1 MSFLLLENRLSID
14 TLVVPGYFIDRFL
27 PAASGT
33 DVKVYLYLLRAI
45 STSTSGLSSASIS
58 DHLEISER
66 EVLRSLSY
74 WEKAGLLR
82 LSFTSEH
89 ELSGVAFTDPP
100 TQATADKAAAG
111 IQTQAAQ
118 AIAQAAASQATVQ
131 GTGSQSV
138 QVVQSVLSSPANLA
152 GATAAS
158 ASNTGTSSGTMTA
171 ASTGTSSNSAMNS
184 SGNASAA
191 QSDSV
196 PAQSTTTS
204 GTTISGSMPPLH
216 LSQEEQILL
225 ENDPEF
231 NMYMSAWSQYFSRP
245 LTYSDTESF
254 GYWYLQFNRSPD
266 VIDYLVDYC
275 ANHCKG
281 KLSMKF
287 IDSVAQSWHRKG
299 LHTLDAIREYNQL
312 HNDTVYAVM
321 RAYGLYN
328 QAPSPSQLNYINQW
342 IRDYGFSTDIFA
354 YACDIT
360 MLKCQRPSVNFTES
374 ILKRWKEEH
383 VKTLEDAK
391 ASEQKREQDQ
401 KAKSSA
407 KRSTANRS
415 ASNHTNGSVAKGT
428 QQFRNFTERQN
439 NNYMEKILKQYSQ
452 DPKS

>member
-33 DVKVYLYLLRAI
+33 DVKVYLYLLRAV
-45 STSTSGLSSASIS
+45 STATQGLSSASIS

-100 TQATADKAAAG
+100 LQTTSDLTAAANSVG
-111 IQTQAAQ
+111 NVT
-118 AIAQAAASQATVQ
+118 STV
-131 GTGSQSV
+131 
-138 QVVQSVLSSPANLA
+138 PDKMAP
-152 GATAAS
+152 AS
-158 ASNTGTSSGTMTA
+158 AMTASSTSTSAGTMTP
-171 ASTGTSSNSAMNS
+171 
-184 SGNASAA
+184 SGNAS
-191 QSDSV
+191 
-196 PAQSTTTS
+196 TTS
-204 GTTISGSMPPLH
+204 TPSGSMSSQTPVISGTMPPLH

-231 NMYMSAWSQYFSRP
+231 NMYMSAWSQYFSHP

-254 GYWYLQFNRSPD
+254 GYWYLQFNRSTD
-266 VIDYLVDYC
+266 MIDYLVDYC

-281 KLSMKF
+281 KLNMKF
-287 IDSVAQSWHRKG
+287 IDSVAQSWHKKG
-299 LHTLDAIREYNQL
+299 LLTVDAIREYNQM

-321 RAYGLYN
+321 RAYGLYD
-328 QAPSPSQLNYINQW
+328 QAPSPSQINNINKW
-342 IRDYGFSTDIFA
+342 IRDYGFSSDIFA

-374 ILKRWKEEH
+374 VLKRWKEEH
-383 VKTLEDAK
+383 VKTLDDAK

-401 KAKSSA
+401 KAKASA
-407 KRSTANRS
+407 KRSNANRAS
-415 ASNHTNGSVAKGT
+415 SNHVSSSVAKGT
-428 QQFRNFTERQN
+428 QQFRNFTERQT

-452 DPKS
+452 DPKN

>member
-1 MSFLLLENRLSID
+1 MSFLLLENRLNMD

-33 DVKVYLYLLRAI
+33 DVKVYLYLLRAVSL
-45 STSTSGLSSASIS
+45 STPELSSASIS
-58 DHLEISER
+58 DRLEISKR

-89 ELSGVAFTDPP
+89 ELSGIAFTDPP
-100 TQATADKAAAG
+100 AQTASDLTAAGNVKTQAL
-111 IQTQAAQ
+111 TQAAQ
-118 AIAQAAASQATVQ
+118 SVAQAAASQTTVQ
-131 GTGSQSV
+131 QSGSSMPIH
-138 QVVQSVLSSPANLA
+138 SDTS
-152 GATAAS
+152 AS
-158 ASNTGTSSGTMTA
+158 ATTGNTDSAATSSDKTASSSSMTASIAKASSGAMTSSG
-171 ASTGTSSNSAMNS
+171 STSSSQ
-184 SGNASAA
+184 SG
-191 QSDSV
+191 
-196 PAQSTTTS
+196 STPSPTPVIS
-204 GTTISGSMPPLH
+204 GTMQPLH

-254 GYWYLQFNRSPD
+254 GYWYLQFNRSTD
-266 VIDYLVDYC
+266 MIDYLVDYC

-281 KLSMKF
+281 KLNMKF
-287 IDSVAQSWHRKG
+287 IDSVAQSWHKKG
-299 LHTLDAIREYNQL
+299 LLTVDAIREYNQT

-321 RAYGLYN
+321 RAYGLYD
-328 QAPSPSQLNYINQW
+328 QAPSPSQLNYINKW
-342 IRDYGFSTDIFA
+342 IRDYGFSSDIFA

-374 ILKRWKEEH
+374 VLKRWKEDQ
-383 VKTLEDAK
+383 VKTLDDAK

-401 KAKSSA
+401 KAKASA
-407 KRSTANRS
+407 KRNNANRTS
-415 ASNHTNGSVAKGT
+415 SNHASSSVAKGT

-452 DPKS
+452 NPKN

>member
-45 STSTSGLSSASIS
+45 STATSGLSSASIS

-100 TQATADKAAAG
+100 MQITQATADKAAAG
-111 IQTQAAQ
+111 NIQAQALTQAAVQ
-118 AIAQAAASQATVQ
+118 AVAQTAASQITAQATD
-131 GTGSQSV
+131 
-138 QVVQSVLSSPANLA
+138 
-152 GATAAS
+152 
-158 ASNTGTSSGTMTA
+158 
-171 ASTGTSSNSAMNS
+171 
-184 SGNASAA
+184 A
-191 QSDSV
+191 QSDSA
-196 PAQSTTTS
+196 PAQSTTISGTTVSGTTISGTTISSTTTS

-299 LHTLDAIREYNQL
+299 LHTLNAIREYNQL

-415 ASNHTNGSVAKGT
+415 ASNHTNASVAKGT
-428 QQFRNFTERQN
+428 QQFRAFPERTN
-439 NNYMEKILKQYSQ
+439 STNSYTEKILKQYRQ
-452 DPKS
+452 DS

>member
-45 STSTSGLSSASIS
+45 STSTPGLSSASIG

-100 TQATADKAAAG
+100 VQTTMDKTASG

-118 AIAQAAASQATVQ
+118 AVAQAATSQVTVQ
-131 GTGSQSV
+131 GSSQPVSSV
-138 QVVQSVLSSPANLA
+138 PSSPTNSSS
-152 GATAAS
+152 ATVTS
-158 ASNTGTSSGTMTA
+158 ASNTVTASG
-171 ASTGTSSNSAMNS
+171 TGTSQNSTMS
-184 SGNASAA
+184 SPGNAAA
-191 QSDSV
+191 VQSGSTS
-196 PAQSTTTS
+196 AQSTTASDTTAS
-204 GTTISGSMPPLH
+204 NTKGTIISGSLPPLH
-216 LSQEEQILL
+216 LSPEEQILL

-231 NMYMSAWSQYFSRP
+231 NMYMLAWSQYFSRP

-254 GYWYLQFNRSPD
+254 GYWYLQFNRSTD
-266 VIDYLVDYC
+266 MIDYLVDYC

-281 KLSMKF
+281 KLNMKF
-287 IDSVAQSWHRKG
+287 IDSVAQSWHKKG
-299 LHTLDAIREYNQL
+299 LHTVDAIREYNQM

-321 RAYGLYN
+321 RAYGLYD

-342 IRDYGFSTDIFA
+342 IRDYGFSSDIFA

-374 ILKRWKEEH
+374 VLKRWKEDH

-401 KAKSSA
+401 KAKVSA
-407 KRSTANRS
+407 KRSNANRS
-415 ASNHTNGSVAKGT
+415 SSNHTNASVAKGT

-452 DPKS
+452 NPKS